1 MKVRL
6 IPVILT
12 DGVTV
17 VKGTQFN
24 NWRTVGNVQAVA
36 RLFAARD
43 VDELMFLD
51 VNARKKNTKINL
63 ELMSYF
69 AETLQV
75 PFSVGGGINT
85 LSDVRDCMRNG
96 AEKIVLGT
104 AALENPDLINQISA
118 EFGSQAV
125 TVALDVYDHSNA
137 LLATN
142 SGKRKTT
149 KNALEAAQ
157 KFQEL
162 GAGEILLQSIE
173 RDGTMMGLNKD
184 LIEKISANLTIPLI
198 VSGGTR
204 DSSDI
209 LEAISAG
216 ADAIGIGA
224 LFQFTQHTPMSI
236 SQELE
241 KAGIP
246 VRMR

>member
-1 MKVRL
+1 MKFRL

-51 VNARKKNTKINL
+51 VNARQKNNKIDID
-63 ELMSYF
+63 LMSYF

-85 LSDVRDCMRNG
+85 LSDARDCMRNG

-104 AALENPDLINQISA
+104 AALENPDLINQISN

-125 TVALDVYDHSNA
+125 TVALDVYDHSNGF
-137 LLATN
+137 LATY
-142 SGKRKTT
+142 SGKNKTSE
-149 KNALEAAQ
+149 NAVEVAQ
-157 KFQEL
+157 RVQDL
-162 GAGEILLQSIE
+162 GAGEILLQSVE
-173 RDGTMMGLNKD
+173 RDGTLSGLDKE
-184 LIEKISANLTIPLI
+184 LIERISANLTIPLI

-204 DSSDI
+204 DASDI
-209 LEAISAG
+209 LDAISAG

-236 SQELE
+236 SQALQR
-241 KAGIP
+241 AGIP
-246 VRMR
+246 VRVR